1 MSGGEVLFQI
11 SQGAALVLADNALNL
26 RIQVF
31 LHFEYQM
38 SSTHRYC
45 FSWSCSLA
53 GSTLTGNFS
62 MKLVVGIFRTFTFF
76 KSKFKITPKS
86 TFQVVVVTLNYRLGL
101 LGFLRTGLQVIRVL
115 INDFNQTVETS
126 SMKMNCSKV

>member
-1 MSGGEVLFQI
+1 MLFQV

-76 KSKFKITPKS
+76 KIQNHTEVNFPGRGGDPQLPPWSAWFPQDRPPGDKI
-86 TFQVVVVTLNYRLGL
+86 LDY
-101 LGFLRTGLQVIRVL
+101 
-115 INDFNQTVETS
+115 
-126 SMKMNCSKV
+126 